1 MCRDAAEPV
10 ATHGK
15 CEQPR
20 NAENRA
26 KTVAAE
32 AIAALGAGK
41 YEKRPV
47 GLVSPRTVEQSSAGT
62 KSGQHIRARARPIDR
77 GGHLPQARSRG
88 QTLPGSSR

>member
-47 GLVSPRTVEQSSAGT
+47 GLVSRRTVDAVLGRDEE
-62 KSGQHIRARARPIDR
+62 RAAHP
-77 GGHLPQARSRG
+77 RSRAAD
-88 QTLPGSSR
+88 R